1 MTSLGKNNGFRCR
14 KNGLRGR
21 GIRAKLMRKIQEMS
35 AFRAFFD
42 MKILP
47 LWPKITNFA
56 PRITKR
62 LRFVKRATARKTQ
75 IQPINNLIIQHKK
88 RQESMERTNHHHH
101 HKHRHID
108 DSEIFKQQSLG
119 AIRRRKIISRVL
131 FTVLSIV
138 AACIVAF
145 IAWSMIYDK

>member
-1 MTSLGKNNGFRCR
+1 
-14 KNGLRGR
+14 
-21 GIRAKLMRKIQEMS
+21 
-35 AFRAFFD
+35 
-42 MKILP
+42 
-47 LWPKITNFA
+47 
-56 PRITKR
+56 
-62 LRFVKRATARKTQ
+62 
-75 IQPINNLIIQHKK
+75 
-88 RQESMERTNHHHH
+88 MERTKHHHH